1 MRGADKT
8 AHLLHVLTCEKARR
22 YVFKDYI
29 AMIRFLFSLAACAW
43 ATTST
48 AEPPHTFNNSSIA
61 NAEHVNEN
69 FADLDTRLE
78 SLEASVFADG
88 FSRDTRSQGWPK
100 VNIDCSSSPGALA
113 NEWQQI
119 TTFERVLLRI
129 TGSCNEPAGGM
140 VLIGQKVALTGN
152 NRDDNSGYGTCNTSG
167 TILDDG
173 DGSIS
178 LQLSNNSSLQLE
190 CIQLG
195 VDEPATISTYH
206 SDLLRFYEGVST
218 GSDNLSVNIQNGGFF
233 RTFSWPQAIASLSV
247 STGSTALIRGHVD
260 LSTVAVEHNS
270 TFISEGAGYLNEDR
284 PGGGTITSMSARWG
298 SQIHFR
304 DFAHNITVGSLVGGE
319 SSLIFEKT
327 YSSSCPRVQI
337 DSEALASDS
346 KLYTELQGFCTP

>member
-1 MRGADKT
+1 MPSALSSH
-8 AHLLHVLTCEKARR
+8 AFLHSGLVSVLRA
-22 YVFKDYI
+22 VLII
-29 AMIRFLFSLAACAW
+29 AGSTLPIAAL
-43 ATTST
+43 S
-48 AEPPHTFNNSSIA
+48 EPPHTFSNNSVA

-69 FADLDTRLE
+69 FTDLDTRLE

-88 FSRDTRSQGWPK
+88 VSQDLRSYGWSK
-100 VNIDCSSSPGALA
+100 VNIDCSSNPSALA

-119 TTFERVLLRI
+119 TTYERVLLRI
-129 TGSCNEPAGGM
+129 TGSCIEPAGGM
-140 VLIGQKVALTGN
+140 LFSGQKAALTGN
-152 NRDDNSGYGTCNTSG
+152 SRDDNSGLGTCNTRG

-173 DGSIS
+173 DGSLS
-178 LQLSNNSSLQLE
+178 LFLSNNASLHIE

-195 VDEPATISTYH
+195 VEEPATITTYH
-206 SDLLRFYEGVST
+206 SDLLRFNEGVST
-218 GSDNLSVNIQNGGFF
+218 GSNNLSVNIQNGGFF
-233 RTFSWPQAIASLSV
+233 RTISWPQAIASLSV
-247 STGSTALIRGHVD
+247 STGSTALIRGHLE

-304 DFAHNITVGSLVGGE
+304 DFTHNITIGSLVGGE
-319 SSLIFEKT
+319 GSHIFEKT

-337 DSEALASDS
+337 DSEALESDS

>member
-1 MRGADKT
+1 MPSSLSSHAF
-8 AHLLHVLTCEKARR
+8 LHSGLVSVLRA
-22 YVFKDYI
+22 VLII
-29 AMIRFLFSLAACAW
+29 AGSTLPIAAL
-43 ATTST
+43 S
-48 AEPPHTFNNSSIA
+48 EPPHTFSNNSVA

-69 FADLDTRLE
+69 FTDLDTRLE

-88 FSRDTRSQGWPK
+88 VSQDLRSHGWPK
-100 VNIDCSSSPGALA
+100 VNIDCSSNPSALA

-119 TTFERVLLRI
+119 TTYERVLLRI

-140 VLIGQKVALTGN
+140 VFIGQKVALTGN
-152 NRDDNSGYGTCNTSG
+152 NRDDNSSYGTCNTSG

-304 DFAHNITVGSLVGGE
+304 DFAHKITVGSLVGGE
-319 SSLIFEKT
+319 GSLIFEKN
-327 YSSSCPRVQI
+327 YYVGCPRVQI
-337 DSEALASDS
+337 DNEVLASDS
-346 KLYTELQGFCTP
+346 KLYTELQAGCTP

>member
-1 MRGADKT
+1 MPRSLSSHAF
-8 AHLLHVLTCEKARR
+8 LHSGLVSVLRA
-22 YVFKDYI
+22 VLII
-29 AMIRFLFSLAACAW
+29 AGSTLPIAAL
-43 ATTST
+43 S
-48 AEPPHTFNNSSIA
+48 EPPHTFSNNSVA

-69 FADLDTRLE
+69 FTDLDTRLE

-119 TTFERVLLRI
+119 TTYERVLLRI

-140 VLIGQKVALTGN
+140 VFIGQKVALTGN
-152 NRDDNSGYGTCNTSG
+152 NRDDNSGLGTCNTSG

-178 LQLSNNSSLQLE
+178 LQLSNNASLRLE

-233 RTFSWPQAIASLSV
+233 RTISWPQAIASLSV
-247 STGSTALIRGHVD
+247 STGSTALIRGHVE

-327 YSSSCPRVQI
+327 YYSSCPRVQI

>member
-1 MRGADKT
+1 MPSSLSSHAF
-8 AHLLHVLTCEKARR
+8 LHSGLVSVLRA
-22 YVFKDYI
+22 VLII
-29 AMIRFLFSLAACAW
+29 AGSTLPIAAL
-43 ATTST
+43 S
-48 AEPPHTFNNSSIA
+48 EPPHTFSNNSVA

-69 FADLDTRLE
+69 FTDLDTRLE

-88 FSRDTRSQGWPK
+88 VSQDLRSQGWPK
-100 VNIDCSSSPGALA
+100 VNIDCSSNPSALA

-119 TTFERVLLRI
+119 TTYERVLLRI

-140 VLIGQKVALTGN
+140 LFWGQKVALTGN
-152 NRDDNSGYGTCNTSG
+152 SRDDNSGLGTCNTRG

-173 DGSIS
+173 DGSLS
-178 LQLSNNSSLQLE
+178 LFLSNNASLHIE

-233 RTFSWPQAIASLSV
+233 RTISWPQAIASLSV
-247 STGSTALIRGHVD
+247 STGSTALIRGHLE

-304 DFAHNITVGSLVGGE
+304 DFTHNITIGSLVGGE
-319 SSLIFEKT
+319 GSLIFEKT

-337 DSEALASDS
+337 DSEALESDS
-346 KLYTELQGFCTP
+346 KLYTELQGFCAP